1 MDDTD
6 AGTQAGTDIDVHAY
20 TLTVEDAAP
29 LLGKSVDTVRRY
41 IRQGKLSHTRVQ
53 GGRTVEYRLRPDD
66 VTDLRDRQDAVE
78 GEPAMGGDPPPAATP
93 TQAGTRPTEARVQ
106 ASTDARR
113 QTLALMHALVEPL
126 VEEVR
131 QARQELGDTREELGR
146 ERALREAADAR
157 VRALERQTHPP
168 RPWWLRMILGR
179 S

>member
-1 MDDTD
+1 MGMDDTD
-6 AGTQAGTDIDVHAY
+6 AGTQAGTETDVHAY

-78 GEPAMGGDPPPAATP
+78 GEPAMGGDPPPTATP

-106 ASTDARR
+106 AGTDARR

-126 VEEVR
+126 VDELR
-131 QARQELGDTREELGR
+131 QARDHTELLAAENAVLQERLRVAAQ
-146 ERALREAADAR
+146 ER
-157 VRALERQTHPP
+157 LER
-168 RPWWLRMILGR
+168 RRLPWWMRLFLSR
-179 S
+179 